1 MGSNHFISIG
11 LVASGALRILAA
23 FLVFLALSRLAS
35 RPRVRHVLWLAFL
48 VCAGVYWTS
57 LVREALTTQSLP
69 EVAVR
74 STPPAATVFTRIAG
88 STITIPFSWD
98 RAVGVAIDI
107 LFWAYI
113 AGVIAMLWRL
123 ALRRFHLRQAL
134 ARTRPVSSELHSTFV
149 EECRRLGISRCGI
162 VELPGLG
169 SPGTAYTWRPV
180 VLVPEGLDVFLNGE
194 QLVDVLYHELIH
206 VRRLD
211 FLWSTLAELVG
222 CLLFFHPAIWL
233 ALRNLGRERELAC
246 DMAVIDLRKERRTDY
261 ALCLTRLARRRVL
274 GLKLA
279 PPSHLALLN
288 SFLAF
293 RVQTLLAENHRR
305 SRTMTAAA
313 AVSSLAALTIFVAG
327 WSSLS
332 FAIQLAPPPAANPPL
347 SIQIRHLESSQI
359 TASQPNRPVRSP
371 APNRSVVPDP
381 LMQSIPS
388 ESAEPGVLPVA
399 FPEKR
404 EADPAPEAE
413 PARQEIPDSTVWDE
427 TTASQ
432 SKQGAPPSR
441 QTVVGTAI
449 DVLGRLAQ
457 GRRGGGGADV
467 DDKESRTH

>member
-23 FLVFLALSRLAS
+23 FLVFLALSRLTL
-35 RPRVRHVLWLAFL
+35 RPRVRHLFWLVFL
-48 VCAGVYWTS
+48 ICAGVYWIS
-57 LVREALTTQSLP
+57 LVREAPAKQPLE
-69 EVAVR
+69 EVTVR
-74 STPPAATVFTRIAG
+74 STPPAPAVFTRIAG

-98 RAVGVAIDI
+98 RAVGEATDI

-113 AGVIAMLWRL
+113 AGVIGMLWRL
-123 ALRRFHLRQAL
+123 ALRRLHLRQAL
-134 ARTRPVSSELHSTFV
+134 ARARPVSSELHSTFV
-149 EECRRLGISRCGI
+149 EECGRLGISRCGI

-169 SPGTAYTWRPV
+169 SPGTAYTWRPI
-180 VLVPEGLDVFLNGE
+180 VLIPEGLDAFLDGE

-211 FLWSTLAELVG
+211 FFWSTLAELVG
-222 CLLFFHPAIWL
+222 CFLFFHPAIWL

-246 DMAVIDLRKERRTDY
+246 DMAVIDLRKERRTAY
-261 ALCLTRLARRRVL
+261 ALCLTRLARVRVL

-279 PPSHLALLN
+279 PPSHLGLLN

-293 RVQTLLAENHRR
+293 RVKTLLAENHRR

-313 AVSSLAALTIFVAG
+313 AVCGLVALTIFVAG

-332 FAIQLAPPPAANPPL
+332 LAIRLAPLPAGNPPQ
-347 SIQIRHLESSQI
+347 SAQIRNLESSQI
-359 TASQPNRPVRSP
+359 TASRPNRPVRSP
-371 APNRSVVPDP
+371 ARNRSVVSGPP
-381 LMQSIPS
+381 VQSTAL
-388 ESAEPGVLPVA
+388 ESAATAALPVA

-404 EADPAPEAE
+404 EADPAAE
-413 PARQEIPDSTVWDE
+413 VEPSRRETADSTIWDE
-427 TTASQ
+427 ETASQ
-432 SKQGAPPSR
+432 SKQGTPPSR

-457 GRRGGGGADV
+457 SKRGGGGADT

>member
-11 LVASGALRILAA
+11 LIASGALRILAA
-23 FLVFLALSRLAS
+23 FLVFLALSRLTL
-35 RPRVRHVLWLAFL
+35 RPRVRHVFWLVFL
-48 VCAGVYWTS
+48 FCAGAYWTS
-57 LVREALTTQSLP
+57 LVREALTTRSSA

-74 STPPAATVFTRIAG
+74 STPAAATVFTRIAG
-88 STITIPFSWD
+88 NTITIPFSGD
-98 RAVGVAIDI
+98 RSVGVVTDI
-107 LFWAYI
+107 LFWAYV
-113 AGVIAMLWRL
+113 AGVVAMLWRFT
-123 ALRRFHLRQAL
+123 LRRFHLRQAL
-134 ARTRPVSSELHSTFV
+134 ARARPVSSGLHSTFV
-149 EECRRLGISRCGI
+149 EECRRLRISRCGI

-169 SPGTAYTWRPV
+169 SPGTAYTWRPI
-180 VLVPEGLDVFLNGE
+180 VLIPEGLDAFLDRE
-194 QLVDVLYHELIH
+194 QLVDVLYHELMH

-211 FLWSTLAELVG
+211 FFSSTLAELVG

-233 ALRNLGRERELAC
+233 ALRNLGRERELTC

-313 AVSSLAALTIFVAG
+313 AVSGLAALTIFIAE

-332 FAIQLAPPPAANPPL
+332 FAIQLARRPVGNLPL
-347 SIQIRHLESSQI
+347 SAQIKHLESSQI
-359 TASQPNRPVRSP
+359 TASRPNRPVRSP
-371 APNRSVVPDP
+371 ARNWSFVPDP
-381 LMQSIPS
+381 PLQSTAS
-388 ESAEPGVLPVA
+388 ELAVPAALPVA

-404 EADPAPEAE
+404 EADPAPEVQ
-413 PARQEIPDSTVWDE
+413 PSRQEVADSTVWDE

-432 SKQGAPPSR
+432 STQGVPPSR

-457 GRRGGGGADV
+457 SRRGGGGADT